1 MKHPIRSDVFLRPST
16 EYILSDLGP
25 SRGSACRGDS
35 SVRPSPL
42 WFAQPVTLAIGQD
55 LTQPRQRGNDSVFC
69 DRKAACD
76 DSKIHRR
83 FEVDAMR
90 QRHGETGIERVASA
104 GGIDGGN
111 PDGGDFPLPG
121 SSLYEGASFAQ
132 CHHNVFRTK
141 PEQLAGEL

>member
-1 MKHPIRSDVFLRPST
+1 MKHPIRSDVFLQPST

-42 WFAQPVTLAIGQD
+42 WFPQPVTLAIGQD

-76 DSKIHRR
+76 DGKIHRR
-83 FEVDAMR
+83 FEVDTMR
-90 QRHGETGIERVASA
+90 QSHGETGIERVPSA

-111 PDGGDFPLPG
+111 PDGGNFPPQG
-121 SSLYEGASFAQ
+121 SIRDEGASLAQ
-132 CHHNVFRTK
+132 RHDNVSLTK
-141 PEQLAGEL
+141 LDQFAGEL